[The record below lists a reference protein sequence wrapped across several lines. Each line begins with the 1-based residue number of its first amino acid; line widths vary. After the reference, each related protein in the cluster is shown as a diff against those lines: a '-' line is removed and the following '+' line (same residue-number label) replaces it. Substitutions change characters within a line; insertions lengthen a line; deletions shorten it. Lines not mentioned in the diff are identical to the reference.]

1 MKDRYAPAIL
11 ILFIVFVGLAW
22 SAHWVNY
29 FSWDL
34 QIVVWLQSWTRPG
47 FQTFMLCI
55 SVPGNG
61 LWRPYILETGAC
73 LALLVAGKRLEA
85 ACGAMSAGGGGL
97 LSSLFKSMI
106 ARPRPSSNLVRV
118 WVLSDSPA
126 FPSGHVVHYV
136 TLYGFL
142 GWMMSRHIHDPLL
155 RIFVQAIS
163 SGLVLLVGPSRIY
176 LGAHWP
182 SDVLGGYLL
191 GGMWLWLSIW
201 VYQRYKNRSRRN

>member
-1 MKDRYAPAIL
+1 VKLRYGLTIL
-11 ILFIVFVGLAW
+11 ILFSGLAW
-22 SAHWVNY
+22 SAHCVNY
-29 FSWDL
+29 FPWDL
-34 QIVVWLQSWTRPG
+34 QIAVWLQSWTRPG
-47 FQTFMLCI
+47 FQTFMRCI

-97 LSSLFKSMI
+97 LGSLFKWMV
-106 ARPRPSSNLVRV
+106 ARPRPSAELIKV
-118 WVLSDSPA
+118 WTVLSTPS

-136 TLYGFL
+136 TFYGFY
-142 GWMMSRHIHDPLL
+142 GWVMSRHIANPLM
-155 RIFVQAIS
+155 RTIARVVS

-176 LGAHWP
+176 LGTHWA

>member
-1 MKDRYAPAIL
+1 MKNKCALTIL
-11 ILFIVFVGLAW
+11 ILFLGLAW
-22 SAHWVNY
+22 SAHGINY

-34 QIVVWLQSWTRPG
+34 QIALRLQSWTQPD
-47 FQTFMLCI
+47 FQTFMKWV

-61 LWRPYILETGAC
+61 LWRPYALGLVAC
-73 LALLVAGKRLEA
+73 LALVIAGKRLEA
-85 ACGAMSAGGGGL
+85 ACSAMSAGGGGL
-97 LSSLFKSMI
+97 LGSLFKWVI
-106 ARPRPSSNLVRV
+106 GRPRPSSNLVRV
-118 WVLSDSPA
+118 WVLCDSPA

-142 GWMMSRHIHDPLL
+142 GWTMSRHIRDPLL

-191 GGMWLWLSIW
+191 GGLWLWLSIW
-201 VYQRYKNRSRRN
+201 VYQRYKK